1 MADFTDNDIAGMV
14 ELHKE
19 FYPTASASTRS
30 QILKQW
36 KRRGYGP
43 SSIAYSVEK
52 MYLMKKRLDEREIK
66 LDEREIDMEDYWAER
81 NAEVEHERDE
91 VTKERRWNCRQED
104 ILKKN
109 QKNSEAT
116 KHTAE
121 ELREIQVKVRRKCVT
136 DWISM
141 REWMDWIHEE
151 FTDKQI
157 AQFGL

>member
-52 MYLMKKRLDEREIK
+52 MYLMKNRLDERAEQLDEREIG
-66 LDEREIDMEDYWAER
+66 MEDFWIQK

-91 VTKERRWNCRQED
+91 VTKDMRWVARQEEV
-104 ILKKN
+104 LKKN
-109 QKNSEAT
+109 QKNT
-116 KHTAE
+116 
-121 ELREIQVKVRRKCVT
+121 ELK
-136 DWISM
+136 
-141 REWMDWIHEE
+141 
-151 FTDKQI
+151 
-157 AQFGL
+157 

>member
-52 MYLMKKRLDEREIK
+52 MYLMKNRLDEREIK
-66 LDEREIDMEDYWAER
+66 LDEREIGMEDFWIQK

-91 VTKERRWNCRQED
+91 VTKDMRWVARQEEV
-104 ILKKN
+104 LKKN
-109 QKNSEAT
+109 QKNTEAN
-116 KHTAE
+116 KHTSE
-121 ELREIQVKVRRKCVT
+121 ELRVILAKIRRKCIN
-136 DWISM
+136 DWIST
-141 REWMDWIHEE
+141 RDWENWIHEE

-157 AQFGL
+157 AQLGL